1 MKTLK
6 TNCAYLFRA
15 PNLKIQGGEIVA
27 EEVTLANPGALGLGG
42 FALTTFILS
51 VMNTG
56 IIPAE
61 SLGMVLPMGFFY
73 GGLAQF
79 AAGMWDFKRGDIFGG
94 TCFSSFGAFWIGLA
108 FMILLETMGVMPKV
122 SPAGMAIFL
131 IAWGIFT
138 AYATIGALRISLG
151 VTTVFVTLTLLF
163 FLLAAGEFNPL
174 IKTIAGYVG
183 IFCVLTAWYCSAG
196 ILINTIY
203 KREIVSLGYA

>member
-1 MKTLK
+1 M
-6 TNCAYLFRA
+6 
-15 PNLKIQGGEIVA
+15 A

-51 VMNTG
+51 VVNTG